1 MIMNVMTGIHGAGII
16 ICFLMVL
23 LVFVAKPSEQQKI
36 LFAGTLFTL
45 LDVMGYYFELRS
57 KSIEVTRLA
66 VKMEYIGATMG
77 LLCFLYFACLYSNHL
92 HDKSIRMIK
101 GLYTAIHIFILALI
115 FTIDYNTLYYEK
127 IEYTVE
133 NGIYLWI
140 YHPGTFYYVWV
151 VSSTILG
158 ILIALI
164 MIQSVLEHKGEK
176 RPELLLIF
184 GASLIPVGLWGMKVL
199 GMLGHYDSY
208 PISMLITES
217 FLVFVMYRY
226 RLFDTVENAKDRVL
240 DEIREG
246 ILVTD
251 DSDHIIYC
259 NHEAGRMFPD
269 VDWNDKQKVAEQVF
283 QFMEARP
290 EGFFLKNSFY
300 KWQRSDIYDDNSRK
314 AGILYR
320 IADST
325 DNYLYTKRLIELKEE
340 AERANEAKSS
350 FLARMSHEIRTP
362 INAVLGM
369 NEMILRE
376 TESDNIREYAVNI
389 HSAGKMLLS
398 IINDILDLS
407 KIESSKMEITGTD
420 YDLGNLLTDIE
431 NMISMRAEEQN
442 LNFRIE
448 AKESLPRILHGDEK
462 RIKQCITNLLTNSV
476 KYTKEGTVTLQ
487 IDFSVSETPDEEDN
501 TIQLRVTVSDTGIGI
516 REEEIHMLF
525 DPFTRLDQMKNR
537 SVEGTG
543 LGLSITKRLIGMMGG
558 DLTVESTYGKG
569 STFSFVLPQKIVD
582 GEPLGD
588 FRSRVVDMNEL
599 ERNSR
604 RTFTAPHAAVLAVD
618 DNRVNIT
625 VVKGLLKRLKVRFD
639 SALSGQECLDKV
651 RQKHYDIILLD
662 HMMPEIDGIETL
674 RRMRQMQEY
683 QMNPPVVI
691 ALTANAIV
699 GAKEEYLREGFR
711 DYLSKPIDFM
721 KMEEMIRIYL
731 PEEMIEYTEC

>member
-1 MIMNVMTGIHGAGII
+1 MNAMIVIHGVGII
-16 ICFLMVL
+16 ICFFMVL

-57 KSIEVTRLA
+57 RDIDVTRLA
-66 VKMEYIGATMG
+66 VKMEYIGTTMG
-77 LLCFLYFACLYSNHL
+77 LLCFLYFACLYSNHQ
-92 HDKSIRMIK
+92 HDKGIRFIK
-101 GLYTAIHIFILALI
+101 GLYTVIHIFILALI
-115 FTIDYNTLYYEK
+115 FTIDYNTLYYES

-140 YHPGTFYYVWV
+140 YRPGTFYYLWI
-151 VSSTILG
+151 VSTTVLG
-158 ILIALI
+158 IVIALI

-184 GASLIPVGLWGMKVL
+184 GASLIPIGLWAMKVL
-199 GMLGHYDSY
+199 GLLGHYDSY

-217 FLVFVMYRY
+217 FLVLVMYRY
-226 RLFDTVENAKDRVL
+226 RLFDTVESAKDRVL

-246 ILVTD
+246 ILVVD
-251 DSDHIIYC
+251 DSDNIIYY
-259 NHEAGRMFPD
+259 NHEAGRVFPD
-269 VDWNDKQKVAEQVF
+269 IDWNDKSMVEEKVF
-283 QFMEARP
+283 QFMLARP

-300 KWQRSDIYDDNSRK
+300 KWQRSEIYDDNSRR

-325 DNYLYTKRLIELKEE
+325 DNYLYTRRLIELKEE

-407 KIESSKMEITGTD
+407 KIESSKMEISETD
-420 YDLGNLLTDIE
+420 YDLGNLLMDIE

-448 AKESLPRILHGDEK
+448 VKENLPRILHGDEK

-476 KYTKEGTVTLQ
+476 KYTKEGTVALKIDSSVMELQ
-487 IDFSVSETPDEEDN
+487 DGEDN
-501 TIQLRVTVSDTGIGI
+501 AIQLCVTVSDTGIGI
-516 REEEIHMLF
+516 REEEISMLF
-525 DPFTRLDQMKNR
+525 DPFKRLDQMKNK

-558 DLTVESTYGKG
+558 SLTVESTYGKG
-569 STFSFVLPQKIVD
+569 SSFSFKLPQKIVVA
-582 GEPLGD
+582 EPLGD
-588 FRSRVVDMNEL
+588 YRKKAIDMNIL
-599 ERNSR
+599 ERSSR
-604 RTFTAPHAAVLAVD
+604 RTFTASGAKILAVD

-625 VVKGLLKRLKVRFD
+625 VVKGLLKRLKVQFD

-651 RQKHYDIILLD
+651 RQGHYDIILLD
-662 HMMPEIDGIETL
+662 HMMPEMDGIETL
-674 RRMRQMQEY
+674 RTLRQTEEY
-683 QMNPPVVI
+683 QQNPPIVI

-699 GAKEEYLREGFR
+699 GAKEEYLQEGFR
-711 DYLSKPIDFM
+711 DYLSKPIDFV
-721 KMEEMIRIYL
+721 KLEEMIRQYL
-731 PEEMIEYTEC
+731 PEELVEYTES